1 MTNLHINIPTSWPD
15 VSRDKLT
22 DIAALFFQNLS
33 PQKFKAKAVMILAG
47 LKRVKNGD
55 KYFDINAN
63 QMRYE
68 FRHYEQGN
76 VYITNEQL
84 RAMSEYCSF
93 LLDEI
98 HDIEP
103 LRFRILKN
111 PDKRIYKSIFDQYL
125 NAENEFEAYKNT
137 GREVHL
143 ERLMAVFYRYPWQ
156 RFNDNWLQRRS
167 RKFRRLSLKKKYLA
181 FMWYAGV
188 RAYISQRFPH
198 LFKGGDENNEPD
210 MFEQV
215 TNMLRALNKG
225 DVTRNKALLKS
236 NVYEALAEL
245 EHMSEEAENLK
256 NQKT

>member
-1 MTNLHINIPTSWPD
+1 MKDLHINIPTSWPD

-33 PQKFKAKAVMILAG
+33 PTKFKAKALMILAG

-55 KYFDINAN
+55 MYFDVDAA
-63 QMRYE
+63 QYRYE
-68 FRHYEQGN
+68 FIHETQGI
-76 VYITNEQL
+76 VFITNEQL
-84 RAMSEYCSF
+84 RDLSDYCSF

-111 PDKRIYKSIFDQYL
+111 PDKRIFNSIFDQYL

-137 GREVHL
+137 GNIGHL
-143 ERLMAVFYRYPWQ
+143 ERLMAVFYRYPLQ
-156 RFNDNWLQRRS
+156 RFNDDWLQRRS
-167 RKFRRLSLKKKYLA
+167 RKFKRLSLEKKYLV

-188 RAYISQRFPH
+188 RAYISSRFPH
-198 LFKGGDENNEPD
+198 LFKGGDESNEPD
-210 MFEQV
+210 MFQQV

-225 DVTRNKALLKS
+225 DVTRNNALLKS